1 MDLFSTLQDL
11 RYGEVHMAHD
21 ERTGLRAI
29 VALHSTRLGPA
40 IGGCR
45 AIPYASSA
53 DALTDALR
61 LGRGMSYK
69 AAICNLP
76 HGGGKAVIMLP
87 EGPFDR
93 QALFHHFGKF
103 VHSLGGRYITAEDSG
118 TSPDDMDVIGAVTPH
133 VLGTSVGGGDPSPF
147 TAFGVRRG
155 IEAVAA
161 FQFGR
166 SDLEGLHVAIQG
178 LGSVGLHLA
187 EELHALGCRLTVTD
201 VRAESVEQAVQ
212 RFGATPVAPEA
223 IFDVPCD
230 VFAPCALGAVIND
243 TTIPRLQTRAVAGA
257 ANNVLA
263 EDRHG
268 VELFRRG
275 ILYAPDYAIN
285 AGGLI
290 KVAREYADPDAP
302 ISAVRADVAGI
313 HGIMTG
319 IFERARAED
328 APTHIVAD
336 RIAEERLFDGDRSG
350 SPGT

>member
-1 MDLFSTLQDL
+1 MDLFQTLQQL
-11 RYGEVHMAHD
+11 RFGEVHVAHD

-45 AIPYASSA
+45 AIHYPDSGAA
-53 DALTDALR
+53 LHDAVR
-61 LGRGMSYK
+61 LARGMSYK

-87 EGPFDR
+87 QDDDFDR

-103 VHSLGGRYITAEDSG
+103 VDSLGGRYITAEDSG
-118 TSPDDMDVIGAVTPH
+118 TSPADMDVIGATTPH

-161 FQFGR
+161 FQFER
-166 SDLEGLHVAIQG
+166 SDLDGLHVAIQG
-178 LGSVGLHLA
+178 LGSVGFNLA
-187 EELHALGCRLTVTD
+187 RELHDLGCSLTVTD
-201 VRAESVEQAVQ
+201 IRPENVQ
-212 RFGATPVAPEA
+212 RAVESLGATAVDPDD
-223 IFDVPCD
+223 IFAVECD
-230 VFAPCALGAVIND
+230 IFAPCALGAVIND
-243 TTIPRLQTRAVAGA
+243 TTLPMLRTRAIAGA

-268 VELFRRG
+268 IELFRKG

-290 KVAREYADPDAP
+290 KVACEFIDTDADANDIRSRVA
-302 ISAVRADVAGI
+302 AVHD
-313 HGIMTG
+313 IMTG
-319 IFERARAED
+319 IFERARRED
-328 APTHIVAD
+328 VPTHIVAD
-336 RIAEERLFDGDRSG
+336 RIAEERIYAD
-350 SPGT
+350 